1 MSMKKK
7 IIIASSVQQAIAT
20 AQSLF
25 SRGSIG
31 ILPAATSEEILHLH
45 RTQKADL
52 IVADATLPVM
62 GGLTLCRTIRKDP
75 GLKDVSIIMACADGD
90 PAVHEYR
97 AAGSNDVLTKPV
109 DPVRLFSTV
118 SRMLIIQSRLGV
130 RIPLRMTVEGKSDR
144 ETFVGISH
152 DLSVSGMLLSSG
164 RMLQPRD
171 RLHCTF
177 TFGSRV
183 VTVECEVMR
192 TQVNPEGGFQFGVK
206 FVNLDAKT
214 FVLLEHFVKSNTAE
228 GQGHEDA

>member
-1 MSMKKK
+1 MKKK
-7 IIIASSVQQAIAT
+7 IIIASSVQQAVAT

-45 RTQKADL
+45 RTHNADL

-62 GGLTLCRTIRKDP
+62 GGLVLCRTIRKDP
-75 GLKDVSIIMACADGD
+75 GLKDVSIIMACADED
-90 PAVHEYR
+90 PAVNEYR
-97 AAGSNDVLTKPV
+97 AVGSNDILTKPV

-118 SRMLIIQSRLGV
+118 SRMLIIQNRLAV
-130 RIPLRMTVEGKSDR
+130 RIPLRMTVEGKSNR

-152 DLSVSGMLLSSG
+152 DVSVSGMLLSSA
-164 RMLQPRD
+164 RILQPRD

-177 TFGSRV
+177 AFGSRA
-183 VTVECEVMR
+183 VTVECEVIR
-192 TQVNPEGGFQFGVK
+192 TQRNPEGGFQFGVK

-214 FVLLEHFVKSNTAE
+214 FVLLEHFVKSTAA
-228 GQGHEDA
+228 QRPGHDKG